1 MIFNDGPEV
10 QKWLANYTPDFDDD
24 AQYAVEPVRKSDMY
38 YQMALLEILEA
49 FNRPK
54 LTYETVMRDFVGPA
68 IAREI
73 NDYEFMIS

>member
-1 MIFNDGPEV
+1 
-10 QKWLANYTPDFDDD
+10 
-24 AQYAVEPVRKSDMY
+24 MY